1 MKIVLIVMAPSI
13 VILALIAIIIIAD
26 EKQRKEDS
34 L

>member
-1 MKIVLIVMAPSI
+1 MKIVLLVMAPSI